1 MVAVAE
7 RIRTAEK
14 TSPIVLIMEDE
25 FSVAKGL
32 EMVLSEEGY
41 DVAVAATGQAALEIF
56 REKGCDV
63 LVADLRLPDI
73 DGMDVVRLIKSAR
86 PDTIVVVITGYAS
99 VDSAVESMK
108 LGAFDYLPK
117 PFTDDQIKSAVG
129 RAVKQK
135 QAELPSVSA
144 PKTATA
150 EEKLIQK
157 REIFRVLNRGAED
170 RDTWNGT
177 MEGGSEALRDYHLSD
192 EAKAA
197 IVSADLKWL
206 NEQIAELTQ
215 KQLMFIYTR
224 LKREAW

>member
-1 MVAVAE
+1 MVVVAE

-25 FSVAKGL
+25 FSVSKGL

-157 REIFRVLNRGAED
+157 REIFRVLNRAAED

-215 KQLMFIYTR
+215 KQLMLIYTR

>member
-1 MVAVAE
+1 
-7 RIRTAEK
+7 
-14 TSPIVLIMEDE
+14 MEDE
-25 FSVAKGL
+25 FSVSKGM

-86 PDTIVVVITGYAS
+86 PDTIVVVITGCAS

-117 PFTDDQIKSAVG
+117 PFTDDQIRSAVR

-135 QAELPSVSA
+135 QSKLPSVSA
-144 PKTATA
+144 PKAATA
-150 EEKLIQK
+150 EEKLFQK
-157 REIFRVLNRGAED
+157 REIFRVLNRTAEG
-170 RDTWNGT
+170 RNSWNGT

-197 IVSADLKWL
+197 NVYADLKWL
-206 NEQIAELTQ
+206 NEQIGELNQ
-215 KQLMFIYTR
+215 KQLAFIFKR
-224 LKREAW
+224 LERQVY

>member
-1 MVAVAE
+1 
-7 RIRTAEK
+7 
-14 TSPIVLIMEDE
+14 MEDE
-25 FSVAKGL
+25 FSVSKGM

-86 PDTIVVVITGYAS
+86 PDTIVVVITGCAS

-117 PFTDDQIKSAVG
+117 PFTDDQIRSAVR

-135 QAELPSVSA
+135 QSKLPSVSA
-144 PKTATA
+144 PKAATA
-150 EEKLIQK
+150 EEKLFQK
-157 REIFRVLNRGAED
+157 REIFRVLNRTAEG
-170 RDTWNGT
+170 RNSWNGT

-197 IVSADLKWL
+197 NVYADLKWL
-206 NEQIAELTQ
+206 NEQIGELSQ
-215 KQLMFIYTR
+215 KQLAFIFKR
-224 LKREAW
+224 LERQVY

>member
-1 MVAVAE
+1 MSAVAE
-7 RIRTAEK
+7 RTRTVEK
-14 TSPIVLIMEDE
+14 TSPNVLVMEDE

-32 EMVLSEEGY
+32 EMALSEEGY
-41 DVAVAATGQAALEIF
+41 EVALAATGRAALENF

-73 DGMDVVRLIKSAR
+73 DGMDVVRMVKSAR

-99 VDSAVESMK
+99 VDLAVESMK

-117 PFTDDQIKSAVG
+117 PFTDDQIKIAVG

-144 PKTATA
+144 PNAATF

-157 REIFRVLNRGAED
+157 REIFRVLNRTAED
-170 RDTWNGT
+170 RDSWNGT

-206 NEQIAELTQ
+206 NEQIGELSQ
-215 KQLMFIYTR
+215 KQLLYIYKR
-224 LKREAW
+224 MKREAW